1 MGPVGVYLPSSFSAN
16 LAAMLNAATLEQW
29 KNRLEAMRA
38 DRAFV
43 AEYDQRDGQRVKV
56 REEIRALI
64 RDFLTEHI
72 ELDRLRV
79 VFDMRTR
86 GEWDVFGLKG
96 LSGAM
101 FLNTLVKHLPAQ
113 SADITARL
121 RAVLPPP
128 KSDADARAR
137 MQSFHDRLVE
147 LIELNVTTRRHVQP
161 SRVPFFVSAMWHQEE
176 PQTWPAYYESMRKR
190 LAEDGLFTR
199 QEDDPVASYF
209 HFADVVRQLQGALG
223 VDSWEL
229 ERLCVW
235 EADSGKSAT
244 EGHDDSGAYANPTQ
258 SVWLIG
264 CGRGAEYWEEFK
276 DKGLIAIGI
285 SGLGDLSRFRS
296 HDEVRAALRQSRDD
310 GSDPIQDALAAWE
323 FAHEMKPGDAVF
335 VKKGRS
341 LILGYGIVE
350 SGYRHDTSRSGYRNV
365 RQVKWLWTGEEK
377 PRDKPLVTKTLTE
390 VTNYPRLLSQLK
402 AVVKDKIIIDDD
414 DDDDSGVDGPN
425 PGDSRPPPPY
435 VIDDAVNELFRS
447 REELESLIG
456 LVRHRKNVVL
466 QGPPGV
472 GKTFLASRLADLL
485 VGRRDPGHVC
495 FVQFHPSYA
504 YEDFVQGY
512 RPAKGGGF
520 ELRDGPFLRF
530 CDQALQ
536 DKDDTYV
543 LIIDE
548 INRGNL
554 GKVLGELMMLIE
566 TDKRDRRWATSLA
579 YADEM
584 EEPFYVPPNLYIL
597 GTMNTADRSLAM
609 VDYALR
615 RRFAFVDVEPAL
627 DEPTFHRLLTSR
639 GASPALIE
647 RIRNRVKKVNELIEK
662 DESLGKGFLV
672 GHSYFCGAPASGGT
686 CDDDWFQRI
695 VDYELEPLLREY
707 WFDRPKRAEEATA
720 LLLED

>member
-1 MGPVGVYLPSSFSAN
+1 
-16 LAAMLNAATLEQW
+16 MLNAATLEQW
-29 KNRLEAMRA
+29 KKRLAAMRA
-38 DRAFV
+38 DRAFM

-56 REEIRALI
+56 REEIRSLI

-121 RAVLPPP
+121 RAVLALP
-128 KSDADARAR
+128 KSDVDARAR

-161 SRVPFFVSAMWHQEE
+161 SRVPFFVSAIWHLEAPQE
-176 PQTWPAYYESMRKR
+176 WPAYYESMRKR

-199 QEDDPVASYF
+199 KEDDPVASYF
-209 HFADVVRQLQGALG
+209 HFAEVVRQLQGALG
-223 VDSWEL
+223 VDAWAL
-229 ERLCVW
+229 ERLCMW
-235 EADSGKSAT
+235 EAGSDRSDIVIGNGTDAPVEPSRR
-244 EGHDDSGAYANPTQ
+244 E
-258 SVWLIG
+258 WLIG

-276 DKGLIAIGI
+276 SKGLIAIGI

-296 HDEVRAALRQSRDD
+296 HDEVRSVLRQNRED
-310 GSDPIQDALAAWE
+310 GTDPIQDALAAWE
-323 FAHEMKPGDAVF
+323 FAHEMKPGDVVF

-341 LILGYGIVE
+341 LILGCGVVE
-350 SGYRHDTSRSGYRNV
+350 SDYIHDTTRSGYHNMR
-365 RQVKWLWTGEEK
+365 RVKWLWTGEEK
-377 PRDKPLVTKTLTE
+377 PRGKLLVTKTLTE
-390 VTNYPRLLSQLK
+390 ITHHTRLLAQLY
-402 AVVKDKIIIDDD
+402 AIVKFSMDDAASSGAGGA
-414 DDDDSGVDGPN
+414 DSGVIK
-425 PGDSRPPPPY
+425 PPPPY
-435 VIDDAVNELFRS
+435 TIEDAVNELFRS

-456 LVRHRKNVVL
+456 LVKHRKNVVL

-485 VGRRDPGHVC
+485 VGRRDPEHVC

-566 TDKRDRRWATSLA
+566 TDKRDPRWATSLA
-579 YADEM
+579 YADEK

-615 RRFAFVDVEPAL
+615 RRFAFVDVEPSL

-672 GHSYFCGAPASGGT
+672 GHSYFCGAPAAGGT

>member
-1 MGPVGVYLPSSFSAN
+1 
-16 LAAMLNAATLEQW
+16 MLNAATLEQW
-29 KNRLEAMRA
+29 KKRLEAMRA
-38 DRAFV
+38 DRAFMS
-43 AEYDQRDGQRVKV
+43 EYDQRDGERVKV
-56 REEIRALI
+56 REEIRSLI
-64 RDFLTEHI
+64 GDFLGERI
-72 ELDRLRV
+72 ELDRLRA

-101 FLNTLVKHLPAQ
+101 FLNTLLKHLPAQ

-121 RAVLPPP
+121 RAVLPVPR
-128 KSDADARAR
+128 SDADARAR
-137 MQSFHDRLVE
+137 MQAFHDRLVE
-147 LIELNVTTRRHVQP
+147 HIDMGVTTRRNVQP
-161 SRVPFFVSAMWHQEE
+161 SRVPFFVSAIWHQEAPE
-176 PQTWPAYYESMRKR
+176 TWPAYYESMRKR
-190 LAEDGLFTR
+190 LAEEGLFEKT
-199 QEDDPVASYF
+199 EDPVASYF
-209 HFADVVRQLQGALG
+209 RFVEVVRELQAALG
-223 VDSWEL
+223 VGAWDL

-235 EADSGKSAT
+235 GVESPGSIETGANGT
-244 EGHDDSGAYANPTQ
+244 EEPPAPTQ
-258 SVWLIG
+258 RAWLIA
-264 CGRGAEYWEEFK
+264 CGRGAEYWEEFQ
-276 DKGLIAIGI
+276 DKGIIAIGI
-285 SGLGDLSRFRS
+285 SGLGDLSRFSS
-296 HDEVRAALRQSRDD
+296 HDEVRAALRQSRND

-323 FAHEMKPGDAVF
+323 FAHEMKPGDLVF
-335 VKKGRS
+335 VKQGRS
-341 LILGYGIVE
+341 LIVGYGVVE
-350 SGYRHDTSRSGYRNV
+350 SGYTYDASRSGYPNV
-365 RQVKWLWTGEEK
+365 RRVKWLWTGEET
-377 PRDKPLVTKTLTE
+377 PRELLVTKTLTE
-390 VTNYPRLLSQLK
+390 ITHHPRLLPQLK
-402 AVVKDKIIIDDD
+402 AAVGAKGPDGRPGT
-414 DDDDSGVDGPN
+414 DDSSSNVSKPK
-425 PGDSRPPPPY
+425 PPY
-435 VIDDAVNELFRS
+435 TLDEATAELFRS
-447 REELESLIG
+447 REDLEHLIG

-485 VGRRDPGHVC
+485 VGRRDPEHVC

-530 CDQALQ
+530 CDRALQ

-566 TDKRDRRWATSLA
+566 QDKREPRWATSLA
-579 YADEM
+579 YADEK
-584 EEPFYVPPNLYIL
+584 EEPFYVPPNLHII

-627 DEPTFHRLLTSR
+627 DDPSFQRLLTSR
-639 GASPALIE
+639 GAPAALIE
-647 RIRNRVKKVNELIEK
+647 RIRNRVKKVNELIKK
-662 DESLGKGFLV
+662 DDGLGKGFLV
-672 GHSYFCGAPASGGT
+672 GHSYFCGPPIGGT
-686 CDDDWFQRI
+686 CDDDWYQRI

-707 WFDRPKRAEEATA
+707 WFDRPRRAMEATA